1 MLNRR
6 LVRIRVM
13 QTLYAL
19 DKSKSAN
26 YSLAQDLISD
36 HFAPDLN
43 AIVRQDR
50 NVLTGQKKIA
60 QSYFEDEILKN
71 KLPDADELNPEISRG
86 LASAREFLKSKNK
99 KDIDFFKRE
108 IIIDA
113 EKVYDLYI
121 YILVMLLELQKK
133 FEKGSNFSKNRAL
146 SSLRDSNNLQHNAL
160 KRELNFNNDAAF
172 ITKIYTETLSKNPHI
187 VEYLAKPNCTTED
200 DVAILKYF
208 VKNVAL
214 KNDSIG
220 DFFEK
225 ISMYW
230 SEDTDI
236 LRTMLFH
243 SFTDFLEK
251 GQVSVET
258 LDETWDETKDFMK
271 ELFESTVNNDAKL
284 MNILVPRLKN
294 WEIDRVIETDKV
306 LLKMAITELTE
317 FPSIPTKVTI
327 NEIIEIS
334 KNYSSMK
341 SGNFVNGI
349 LDGLMKQLTTDGAI
363 KKTGRGMLDNK

>member
-26 YSLAQDLISD
+26 YSLAQDLISEQ
-36 HFAPDLN
+36 FAPDLN
-43 AIVRQDR
+43 AVVRQDR
-50 NVLTGQKKIA
+50 NVLLGQKKIA

-71 KLPDADELNPEISRG
+71 TVSDTDDQSATIVKAIST
-86 LASAREFLKSKNK
+86 AREFLKTKNK
-99 KDIDFFKRE
+99 KDIEFFKRE
-108 IIIDA
+108 IVLDA
-113 EKVYDLYI
+113 EKVYDLYL
-121 YILVMLLELQKK
+121 YILVMLIELQKR
-133 FEKGSNFSKNRAL
+133 FPKGSNLSKNRVL
-146 SSLRDSNNLQHNAL
+146 FSLRDAKNLQQNAL
-160 KRELNFNNDAAF
+160 KRGINFDNETTF
-172 ITKIYTETLSKNPHI
+172 ITKIFSETLAKNPHI
-187 VEYLAKPNCTTED
+187 EEYEAKINATTED
-200 DVAILKYF
+200 DLAILKYI
-208 VKNVAL
+208 VKNIAL
-214 KNDSIG
+214 KNESVT

-225 ISMYW
+225 ISLFW

-243 SFTDFLEK
+243 TLSAFIETGD
-251 GQVSVET
+251 VNVET
-258 LDETWDETKDFMK
+258 LDETWDETRAFMK
-271 ELFESTVNNDAKL
+271 ELFESTVTNDTKL
-284 MNILVPRLKN
+284 MDIIVPRLKN
-294 WEIDRVIETDKV
+294 WEIERIIETDKI

-334 KNYSSMK
+334 KNYSSLK

-349 LDGLMKQLTTDGAI
+349 LDGIMKHLTSQGDI

>member
-26 YSLAQDLISD
+26 YSLAQDLIAEA
-36 HFAPDLN
+36 FAPDLN
-43 AIVRQDR
+43 AVIRQDR
-50 NVLTGQKKIA
+50 NQLLGQKKIA
-60 QSYFEDEILKN
+60 QSYFEDEILKD
-71 KLPDADELNPEISRG
+71 KTPDPEDLNPTIGKALS
-86 LASAREFLKSKNK
+86 SAREFLKSKNK

-108 IIIDA
+108 IILDA
-113 EKVYDLYI
+113 EKVYDLYL
-121 YILVMLLELQKK
+121 YILSMLIELQKK
-133 FEKGSNFSKNRAL
+133 FPKGSNFSKNRVL
-146 SSLRDSNNLQHNAL
+146 FSLRDSKNLQQNTL
-160 KRELNFNNDAAF
+160 KRGINFENEPAF
-172 ITKIYTETLSKNPHI
+172 ITKIFAETLAKNPHI
-187 VEYLAKPNCTTED
+187 EEYEVKVNATTED
-200 DVAILKYF
+200 DLAILKYV

-214 KNDSIG
+214 KNESIA

-225 ISMYW
+225 ISLFW

-243 SFTDFLEK
+243 TLSAFVETGE
-251 GQVSVET
+251 VNVET
-258 LDETWDETKDFMK
+258 LDETWDETRDFMK

-284 MNILVPRLKN
+284 MRIIVPRLKN
-294 WEIDRVIETDKV
+294 WEIERIIETDKI
-306 LLKMAITELTE
+306 LLKMAISELTN

-334 KNYSSMK
+334 KNYSSLK

-349 LDGLMKQLTTDGAI
+349 LDGIMKHLISQGDI